1 MAADPKNVLIVGAG
15 PAGLLAAHHLLR
27 NGEPGAFKV
36 TIAERRAD
44 PRASEQAS
52 LRSYSLG
59 LGVRGRTAIKK
70 AGDDLWDLVRKNGVE
85 CEKFSLHIGKRVI
98 QIRQESPVLI
108 TEPSVLINRADLC
121 AALLEGFDAPGCA
134 EAPRLRFETK
144 CVSVDTGVKQVVVE
158 TAGGARETIKYDV
171 LLGADGVNS
180 KVRDAMLAAAGSSVQ
195 FAQAPLNGTLKTIHQ
210 PMPAALDPLSVH
222 AMGAAIAP
230 PAEGEQGAQSSGA
243 STKPAERIGLF
254 WVPERNRTTLAT
266 SACALIN
273 WDPTT
278 VPTSLLAE
286 ETPEGV
292 QRILN
297 AAFPQLEGGITLDS
311 ARQFLEQT
319 PAVNFVN
326 KLSSYHDAAA
336 AIALLGD
343 AAHCTGG
350 ASGQGCNSALEDA
363 AILAELLIEQDPDA
377 ALRDAGDLAVT
388 FGYPDAALREFSKR
402 RVAQGHALLDLAV
415 TANSPKAP
423 LLRVAYLLVNGL
435 EGLGHKFFPRVVSP
449 PTQNLLTQTD
459 LPFTEIYRRKAWILD
474 LVRASNKKLGV
485 FSGYD

>member
-36 TIAERRAD
+36 TIAERRSD

-59 LGVRGRTAIKK
+59 LGVRGRAAIKK

-121 AALLEGFDAPGCA
+121 AALLDGFDAPGCG
-134 EAPRLRFETK
+134 EAPCLRFDSQ
-144 CVSVDTGVKQVVVE
+144 CVSVDTSAREVVVE
-158 TAGGARETIKYDV
+158 TSGGARETIQYDL

-180 KVRDAMLAAAGSSVQ
+180 KVRDAMLSVAGSSVQ

-210 PMPAALDPLSVH
+210 TMPPTLDPLSVH
-222 AMGAAIAP
+222 AMGAAIPA
-230 PAEGEQGAQSSGA
+230 PAEEEQGVESNDKSA
-243 STKPAERIGLF
+243 KPAERIGLF
-254 WVPERNRTTLAT
+254 WVPERNRTTLET

-273 WDPTT
+273 WDAAT
-278 VPTSLLAE
+278 VPTSLLSE

-292 QRILN
+292 QRLLN
-297 AAFPQLEGGITLDS
+297 SAFPQLEGGITLES

-319 PAVNFVN
+319 PAVNYVN
-326 KLSSYHDAAA
+326 KLSQYHDAAA
-336 AIALLGD
+336 RICLLGD

-363 AILAELLIEQDPDA
+363 ATLAELLIEEQDPEA
-377 ALRDAGDLAVT
+377 ALRYA
-388 FGYPDAALREFSKR
+388 KR
-402 RVAQGHALLDLAV
+402 A
-415 TANSPKAP
+415 
-423 LLRVAYLLVNGL
+423 
-435 EGLGHKFFPRVVSP
+435 
-449 PTQNLLTQTD
+449 
-459 LPFTEIYRRKAWILD
+459 
-474 LVRASNKKLGV
+474 
-485 FSGYD
+485 